1 MPDET
6 IIGRLLALLRDSA
19 YVEYC
24 EEIAKIIDSAI
35 KTNFEQTQIR
45 ETKMIQDITEKINGI
60 SGNCGTL
67 GSFGTNAFNVHG
79 TRAQVRFEYL
89 EGAICKE
96 IADLLMIVTVVD
108 DKVKVFEKATFVQM
122 KRAESIDS
130 PSKWVID
137 REQLYFLS
145 RFPVFDKAKG
155 SVPKPTANAHLLT
168 SLTNNLGLYGLLH
181 PSGGY
186 YVSAPKI
193 VSVLSSRENGG
204 KTRIVEDALKE
215 CCRQSDMNCS
225 AIVNKQRSEDA
236 IINRMNVRN
245 DYLFYPEIF
254 GNFHYS
260 MSTKCFIERFVALGV
275 GETIFSVFSDS
286 NEGVRDF
293 LYGLLEALKAKLLKS
308 QSKTKSQKNIEA
320 FKRLLDT
327 PFAQVRSPIP
337 PLNFNDFIIDD
348 YDSEGIGVIQV
359 VLNLGLQDEITKI
372 E

>member
-24 EEIAKIIDSAI
+24 EEVAKTIDSAI

-45 ETKMIQDITEKINGI
+45 ETKMIRDITEEVNGI
-60 SGNCGTL
+60 SKSCGTL
-67 GSFGTNAFNVHG
+67 GSFVTNAFNIHG

-89 EGAICKE
+89 QGAICKE

-108 DKVKVFEKATFVQM
+108 DQVKVFEKATFVQM
-122 KRAESIDS
+122 KRAESADS
-130 PSKWVID
+130 PSKWEID

-145 RFPVFDKAKG
+145 RLPVFDKAIG
-155 SVPKPTANAHLLT
+155 SVPNAAPGKHLLT
-168 SLTNNLGLYGLLH
+168 SFSNNLGLYGLLY
-181 PSGGY
+181 PKGGY

-193 VSVLSSRENGG
+193 LSVLCSRKNGG
-204 KTRIVEDALKE
+204 QTRIVEDALKK

-225 AIVNKQRSEDA
+225 AIVNKRKSEDK
-236 IINRMNVRN
+236 IIDRMNLRN
-245 DYLFYPEIF
+245 DYLFYQEPF

-260 MSTKCFIERFVALGV
+260 MSTKCFIERFVALSV
-275 GETIFSVFSDS
+275 GETIFSIFSDS
-286 NEGVRDF
+286 NEGVKDF
-293 LYGLLEALKAKLLKS
+293 IYGLLEALKAKLLKS
-308 QSKTKSQKNIEA
+308 RSKAKSSKNIEA
-320 FKRLLDT
+320 FERLLDT

-337 PLNFNDFIIDD
+337 PRNLDDFIADD

-359 VLNLGLQDEITKI
+359 VLNLGLQDEYTK
-372 E
+372 